1 MSQDRKRKPRK
12 PQNTPPASQP
22 DPKNQPIWKIAIIQF
37 LRGTIGIL
45 ENTVVKLETEAP
57 PTTEKKPNLLAR
69 VLLTWDKFLQTFRLF
84 LPSKVANNV
93 SDSTLTAIFAIC
105 AVVIVGVTATFLT
118 PKPTQ
123 VATIPPD
130 IPLVAEVTTSEPTPE
145 PIPEP
150 TPEPT
155 SEPTPEPTP
164 EPIPETTP
172 TPEPEPEPV
181 QLTPEQALIAAIEQ
195 QLAEITVITVQ
206 TKEDENIAINLIKSI
221 QANFRTSDL
230 TITISD
236 NWYTLEPSQQQQ
248 LAADILKRSQ
258 ELDFTHLQLVDA
270 ENKLIARSPVVG
282 SEMIIFSKHS

>member
-1 MSQDRKRKPRK
+1 MSQDRTPQPRK
-12 PQNTPPASQP
+12 QQKTLPTPQLYQ
-22 DPKNQPIWKIAIIQF
+22 KNQPIWKIAIIQF

-45 ENTVVKLETEAP
+45 ENTVVKLETEP
-57 PTTEKKPNLLAR
+57 SPTTEKKPHLLAR
-69 VLLTWDKFLQTFRLF
+69 VFLAWDKFLQIFRLF

-93 SDSTLTAIFAIC
+93 SDFTLTAIFAIF

-118 PKPTQ
+118 PKPTK

-130 IPLVAEVTTSEPTPE
+130 IPLVAEVTTPEPTPE

-155 SEPTPEPTP
+155 PETTPEPTP
-164 EPIPETTP
+164 EPEA
-172 TPEPEPEPV
+172 V

-236 NWYTLEPSQQQQ
+236 DWYTLEPSRQQQ

-282 SEMIIFSKHS
+282 NEMIMFSKHS